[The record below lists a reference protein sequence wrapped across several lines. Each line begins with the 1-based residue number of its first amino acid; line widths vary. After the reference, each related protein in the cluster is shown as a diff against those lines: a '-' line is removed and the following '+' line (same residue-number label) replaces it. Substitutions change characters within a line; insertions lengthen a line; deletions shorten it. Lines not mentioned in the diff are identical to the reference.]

1 MKYSI
6 LLLLLVGFL
15 PISAQTKKV
24 LFIGNS
30 YTSYNNLPKMVAD
43 AAKTTGDTLI
53 YDSQTVGGYSLKVH
67 SQNAT
72 VYSKMRSNTWDFVTI
87 QAQSQ
92 EPSFGLNQVRTET
105 FPYAKILADSI
116 RSTNSCAKPLFYM
129 TWGRKNGDPQNCQF
143 VSWLCTYEGM
153 DDSLASRYIYMANVN
168 EGMIS
173 PVGRVWRYIRS
184 NNPTIELYD
193 TDGSHPSAAGSY
205 IAMCAFYTTIFHKDP
220 TAITFNYTIKAADA
234 KIIRAAAKLIVFDS
248 LSNWN
253 VGKFDPKP
261 NFSFT
266 QKKDSIEV
274 SNASS
279 YSTNYSWTFGDGNSS
294 NLQNPTHVYNSIG
307 QFNLKL
313 EAEQCGVKSSFSKTV
328 DVIELS
334 KKDTVIQD
342 TTKNDTSA
350 VSIKEIGLNR
360 KLAIAPNPANNTIN
374 IIGAYHSIEYT
385 IYDITGSVKIIGRLE
400 DGNDSIDITDL
411 SDGIYLI
418 RLSNADLS
426 PQTHRIVKQ

>member
-30 YTSYNNLPKMVAD
+30 YTSYNNLPKMISD
-43 AAKTTGDTLI
+43 AAKTTGDKLI

-400 DGNDSIDITDL
+400 DDNDSIDITDL

>member
-1 MKYSI
+1 MKYA
-6 LLLLLVGFL
+6 LALVVFISSL
-15 PISAQTKKV
+15 SISAQTKKV

-30 YTSYNNLPKMVAD
+30 YTSYNNLPKMISD

-53 YDSQTVGGYSLKVH
+53 YDSQTLGGYSLKVH

-153 DDSLASRYIYMANVN
+153 DDSLASRYTYMANVN

-173 PVGRVWRYIRS
+173 PVGRVWRYIRT
-184 NNPTIELYD
+184 NNPAIELYD

-220 TAITFNYTIKAADA
+220 TAITFDYTVKAADA
-234 KIIRAAAKLIVFDS
+234 QIIRAAAKLIVFDS

-266 QKKDSIEV
+266 QTKDSIETTNSSTYS
-274 SNASS
+274 SN
-279 YSTNYSWTFGDGNSS
+279 YTWTFGDGNSS

-328 DVIELS
+328 DVTELS
-334 KKDTVIQD
+334 KKDTTTQD
-342 TTKNDTSA
+342 TATIDTST
-350 VSIKEIGLNR
+350 VFVIKTDQNR
-360 KLAIAPNPANNTIN
+360 KLVIAPNPAKNTIS
-374 IIGAYHSIEYT
+374 IIGAYDSIDYT
-385 IYDITGSVKIIGRLE
+385 IYDIAGSVKIIGRLE
-400 DGNDSIDITDL
+400 DDNDAIDIKDL

-426 PQTHRIVKQ
+426 PQTQRIVKQ

>member
-253 VGKFDPKP
+253 VGKFDPEP

-400 DGNDSIDITDL
+400 DDNDSIDITDL

>member
-1 MKYSI
+1 
-6 LLLLLVGFL
+6 
-15 PISAQTKKV
+15 
-24 LFIGNS
+24 
-30 YTSYNNLPKMVAD
+30 
-43 AAKTTGDTLI
+43 
-53 YDSQTVGGYSLKVH
+53 
-67 SQNAT
+67 
-72 VYSKMRSNTWDFVTI
+72 MR
-87 QAQSQ
+87 A
-92 EPSFGLNQVRTET
+92 ET

-116 RSTNSCAKPLFYM
+116 RSTNACAKPLFYM
-129 TWGRKNGDPQNCQF
+129 TWGRENGDARNCQF
-143 VSWLCTYEGM
+143 VPWICTYEGM
-153 DDSLASRYIYMANVN
+153 DDSLYSRYMHMANVN
-168 EGMIS
+168 EGLVS
-173 PVGRVWRYIRS
+173 PVGRVWRYLRK
-184 NNPTIELYD
+184 NHPTVDLYTAD
-193 TDGSHPSAAGSY
+193 ESHPSATGSY
-205 IAMCAFYTTIFHKDP
+205 VAMCAFYTTIFHKDP
-220 TAITFNYTIKAADA
+220 TAITYDYTVKAADA
-234 KIIRAAAKLIVFDS
+234 KIIREAAKLIVFDS

-253 VGKFDPKP
+253 VGKFDPKAD
-261 NFSFT
+261 FSYT
-266 QKKDSIEV
+266 QNKDNIELTNK
-274 SNASS
+274 ST
-279 YSTNYSWTFGDGNSS
+279 YTTNYKWTFGDGSTS
-294 NLQNPTHVYNSIG
+294 TLKDPIYVYDLIG
-307 QFNLKL
+307 KFNLKL

-328 DVIELS
+328 VVIELS

>member
-1 MKYSI
+1 MKNALTLVI
-6 LLLLLVGFL
+6 LISSLS
-15 PISAQTKKV
+15 ISAQTKKV

-30 YTSYNNLPKMVAD
+30 YTSYNNLPKMISD

-53 YDSQTVGGYSLKVH
+53 YDSQTAGGSSLKAH
-67 SQNAT
+67 TLNPT
-72 VYSKMRSNTWDFVTI
+72 VFAKMRSKTWDFVTI

-116 RSTNSCAKPLFYM
+116 RRINSCAKPLFYM
-129 TWGRKNGDPQNCQF
+129 TWGRKNGDPRNCQF

-153 DDSLASRYIYMANVN
+153 EDSLASRYTYMANVN

-173 PVGRVWRYIRS
+173 PVGRVWRHIRT

-220 TAITFNYTIKAADA
+220 TAITFDYTVKAADA
-234 KIIRAAAKLIVFDS
+234 QIIRAAAKLIVFDS
-248 LSNWN
+248 LSKWN
-253 VGKFDPKP
+253 VGKYDPEP

-266 QKKDSIEV
+266 QSKDSIKTA
-274 SNASS
+274 NSS
-279 YSTNYSWTFGDGNSS
+279 NYSSNYNWTFGDGNSS
-294 NLQNPTHVYNSIG
+294 NLQNPTHVYNLIG

-328 DVIELS
+328 DVTVLS
-334 KKDTVIQD
+334 KRD
-342 TTKNDTSA
+342 TTKNDTTT
-350 VSIKEIGLNR
+350 VWIKEIDLNR
-360 KLAIAPNPANNTIN
+360 KLVIAPNPAKNTIS
-374 IIGAYHSIEYT
+374 IVGAYRSIDYT

-400 DGNDSIDITDL
+400 DNNDSIDIADL

-418 RLSNADLS
+418 RLSNAHLS